1 LRKGLRIA
9 GIGVA
14 LIILLLVALRLAV
27 PVVGVRIANS
37 QLSELLGTEVRIGK
51 IELAL
56 LRGAIALKDL
66 RIQQPEGFGQG
77 DLLVVPGIRAKVKLG
92 SLLDFPIR
100 IKEVLLQDAR
110 IQVVRNK
117 ARELDLDAIISAVT
131 SSSEG
136 EEEDPESE
144 PQESE
149 EPPNYPFILQ
159 EVTLRNLS
167 VCYKDYSHGERPYE
181 ANIEHLTFVV
191 NDLSLEAPPGKE
203 DLSTAAE
210 GSEETVDGGT
220 RASLVLRNIRID
232 QPPGFGEDPMLT
244 IPEVDL
250 KISVPHVFMPHL
262 TVEELGLKDIV
273 INLARNRS
281 GRLNMEAVLS
291 EAVPHASE
299 TPEIQEPISS
309 GQAEDGSPLDW
320 SVHLKRFAIEGVS
333 VLYTDSSFQDEPLE
347 MKVGDVSLKVANLL
361 LESEGGPDR
370 EKDKPSKGNGNK
382 GAHGARGSLVLRDV
396 QVDQPRGFSGDTVL
410 AWPEFKVDFVVDSLA
425 GPRITIEQAD
435 LHKPRVHLAF
445 DKDRRGNIS
454 VLMPKATPSSEEASA
469 EKKMGPP
476 EDRSDEGTRIQ
487 VRKFAIE
494 DLGFAFTDSSYEKK
508 PLDVRFE
515 GVDLEL
521 ANLTYDPA
529 ADQEKKLPGTLRLT
543 GRRVQKP
550 FADALVGLYARIG
563 VLGEGIPS
571 LNGSIQMGGIELEPL
586 SHVLPTGTEQ
596 AVGGDAVDTSVDLA
610 LAADTLDCTVKVKS
624 IGGSTL
630 SLGIAGTPEEPEVDA
645 SNAIFLIYARSGG
658 AVGNVVGK
666 FGGAGLETADT
677 AARSVKVMGKG
688 TAKTLGS
695 AGGGLFHTAKGVAT
709 ADVDK
714 IGGGLK
720 KTTAGT
726 VKEGVGTATGT
737 VGEVKDGAV
746 DVGTAS
752 IGAQQAKAWRDATQE
767 RWAKAWRNAQT
778 RVDKM
783 PYPAP

>member
-1 LRKGLRIA
+1 LRIA
-9 GIGVA
+9 GIGLAV
-14 LIILLLVALRLAV
+14 IILLLLALRLAV
-27 PVVGVRIANS
+27 PVVGVPIANS
-37 QLSELLGTEVRIGK
+37 QLSDLLGTKVRIGK

-56 LRGAIALKDL
+56 YQGAITVEDL

-100 IKEVLLQDAR
+100 IEKVLLEDAR

-117 ARELDLDAIISAVT
+117 ERELDLDPIISAVT
-131 SSSEG
+131 SSSDAS
-136 EEEDPESE
+136 EEDAETEPPE
-144 PQESE
+144 PE
-149 EPPNYPFILQ
+149 EPPNYPFILH
-159 EVTLRNLS
+159 EFALRNLS
-167 VCYKDYSHGERPYE
+167 VSYKDYSHEERPYE
-181 ANIEHLTFVV
+181 AKLEHLTFVV
-191 NDLSLEAPPGKE
+191 NDVSLEAPPGKDE
-203 DLSTAAE
+203 LSAE
-210 GSEETVDGGT
+210 APVGSEDTIHGRT
-220 RASLVLRNIRID
+220 RASLVLRNIHID
-232 QPPGFGEDPMLT
+232 QPPGFGEDPILT

-250 KISVPHVFMPHL
+250 KVRVPHVFRPHV
-262 TVEELGLKDIV
+262 TVEELGLKGV
-273 INLARNRS
+273 AINLARNRS

-291 EAVPHASE
+291 EAIPHASE
-299 TPEIQEPISS
+299 TSEIEEPISS
-309 GQAEDGSPLDW
+309 GQVEDGRPLDW
-320 SVHLKRFAIEGVS
+320 RVHIKRFAIEGLS
-333 VLYTDSSFQDEPLE
+333 LLYTDRSFQDEPLE
-347 MKVGDVSLKVANLL
+347 MKVGDVSLQVADLL
-361 LESEGGPDR
+361 LESEGGPAH
-370 EKDKPSKGNGNK
+370 EKDKPSKGNGDK
-382 GAHGARGSLVLRDV
+382 EAHGARGSLVMRDV
-396 QVDQPRGFSGDTVL
+396 HIDQPRGFSGDTLL

-435 LHKPRVHLAF
+435 LRKPRVHLAF
-445 DKDRRGNIS
+445 DKDHRGNIS

-469 EKKMGPP
+469 EKKMAPP
-476 EDRSDEGTRIQ
+476 EDRSDEGTRIH
-487 VRKFAIE
+487 VGTFSID
-494 DLGFAFTDSSYEKK
+494 DLDFAFTDSSYEKK
-508 PLDVRFE
+508 PLDVRLKA
-515 GVDLEL
+515 VDLEL

-529 ADQEKKLPGTLRLT
+529 GDQQKKLPGTLRLT

-563 VLGEGIPS
+563 VLGDGIPS

-610 LAADTLDCTVKVKS
+610 LAPDILDCNVKVKS
-624 IGGSTL
+624 IGGSAL
-630 SLGIAGTPEEPEVDA
+630 SLDIGGTPEAPEVDA

-677 AARSVKVMGKG
+677 AVGSVKVIGKG

-695 AGGGLFHTAKGVAT
+695 AGGGLFHTVKGVAT
-709 ADVDK
+709 ADVDE

-720 KTTAGT
+720 QTTAGT
-726 VKEGVGTATGT
+726 VKEGAGTATGT

-746 DVGTAS
+746 DVGTAG

-767 RWAKAWRNAQT
+767 RWAKAWRKAQA